1 MQRSVLLLQV
11 IYSLSECKG
20 YLIFVR
26 NLVLFVVT
34 YEPVFHFL
42 LVLNRNI
49 IYFLVVLLK
58 SRLFLF
64 WMMIMI

>member
-1 MQRSVLLLQV
+1 MQRSVLLLQA

-34 YEPVFHFL
+34 YEPAFHFL
-42 LVLNRNI
+42 IAPNQNI
-49 IYFLVVLLK
+49 IYFLLVLLK
-58 SRLFLF
+58 SSFFPFLG
-64 WMMIMI
+64 

>member
-42 LVLNRNI
+42 LVPN
-49 IYFLVVLLK
+49 
-58 SRLFLF
+58 
-64 WMMIMI
+64 

>member
-1 MQRSVLLLQV
+1 MQRSVLLLQI

-42 LVLNRNI
+42 LVPNRKI
-49 IYFLVVLLK
+49 LYIFFLCCSKVDC
-58 SRLFLF
+58 SFF
-64 WMMIMI
+64 G